1 MSMEQTFIDIS
12 YFLVHALYQNLS
24 YYAVFMFMLT
34 PKYNKATMRIVI
46 TANVSA
52 SIICN
57 IFLAPLLPVPM
68 SFLCYQ
74 ALMLVPVMVFY
85 KEKKKVCLFA
95 AALIEA
101 ATVITDMVFSAFLLK
116 MFGYYPTKVLP
127 YTWTTV
133 LSVLLLDVFLTC
145 LYALIVIIWRKKIR
159 KYNLKSITLFMLFP
173 IGQTLFIV
181 ACTYPTWA
189 MGSTFEVF
197 DNPFMFI
204 AIIISIASD
213 ILMFIALRDNNNLE
227 TAKERAAAAEKEME
241 LQLQYYS
248 ELIEKMTEIREYRH
262 DINNLVSVA
271 EALITDD
278 SSQSSK
284 DFIGEMKHKAEGMK
298 IPVYTSSEIANAVL
312 WKKEQE
318 AKQAGV
324 DFKVKA
330 DVGESFPLDKIDIC
344 SLFANLLD
352 NAVNEA
358 KETEEK
364 TVEVT
369 MGRRFGLLM
378 VEVVNSAND
387 NPEIAGRKKPKS
399 AKEGD
404 HGHGLGIVE
413 KIAEKY
419 GGKFVFEVKDG
430 KARAAASLSV

>member
-1 MSMEQTFIDIS
+1 MSMEQIVIDIS
-12 YFLVHALYQNLS
+12 YFLVHDLYQNLS

-34 PKYNKATMRIVI
+34 PKYNKAAMRIAVI
-46 TANVSA
+46 VMMSVSICCY
-52 SIICN
+52 IIVTT
-57 IFLAPLLPVPM
+57 LPTPLY
-68 SFLCYQ
+68 FLCYQ
-74 ALMLVPVMVFY
+74 TLMLVPIMLFY

-101 ATVITDMVFSAFLLK
+101 VTVLTDMVFSAFLLK
-116 MFGYYPTKVLP
+116 IFGYYPTKVLP
-127 YTWTTV
+127 YTWGTV
-133 LSVLLLDVFLTC
+133 LAVLLLDVFLTC

-159 KYNLKSITLFMLFP
+159 KYNIKSINLFMLFP
-173 IGQTLFIV
+173 VGQTLFIV

-197 DNPFMFI
+197 DNSFMFI

-227 TAKERAAAAEKEME
+227 TAKERAAQAEKEME

-271 EALITDD
+271 EALMTDD

-324 DFKVKA
+324 DFRVKA
-330 DVGESFPLDKIDIC
+330 DIGESFPLDKTDIC

-364 TVEVT
+364 SVEVT
-369 MGRRFGLLM
+369 AGRRFGLLM

-387 NPEIAGRKKPKS
+387 NTEIAGRKKPKS

-404 HGHGLGIVE
+404 HGHGLEIVE

-419 GGKFVFEVKDG
+419 DGKFVFEVKDG
-430 KARAAASLSV
+430 KARAAVSLSV

>member
-1 MSMEQTFIDIS
+1 MHHLCKKTLFLSLFIL
-12 YFLVHALYQNLS
+12 F
-24 YYAVFMFMLT
+24 
-34 PKYNKATMRIVI
+34 
-46 TANVSA
+46 
-52 SIICN
+52 
-57 IFLAPLLPVPM
+57 PVG
-68 SFLCYQ
+68 Q
-74 ALMLVPVMVFY
+74 ALF
-85 KEKKKVCLFA
+85 
-95 AALIEA
+95 
-101 ATVITDMVFSAFLLK
+101 TVACA
-116 MFGYYPTKVLP
+116 YPTTKFKVL
-127 YTWTTV
+127 
-133 LSVLLLDVFLTC
+133 
-145 LYALIVIIWRKKIR
+145 
-159 KYNLKSITLFMLFP
+159 
-173 IGQTLFIV
+173 
-181 ACTYPTWA
+181 
-189 MGSTFEVF
+189 E
-197 DNPFMFI
+197 NPFMSI
-204 AIIISIASD
+204 AVIVSIASD
-213 ILMFIALRDNNNLE
+213 IIMFIALRDNNNLE

-318 AKQAGV
+318 AKQADV